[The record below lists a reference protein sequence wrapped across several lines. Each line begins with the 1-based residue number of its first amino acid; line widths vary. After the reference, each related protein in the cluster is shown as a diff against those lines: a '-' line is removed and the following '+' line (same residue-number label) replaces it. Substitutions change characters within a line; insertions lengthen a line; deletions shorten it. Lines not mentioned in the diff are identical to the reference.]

1 MNRSET
7 HFYNAPQKVPAGFK
21 YQSPRRAADSSPSAV
36 FLLPWFSLLVSHSC
50 SLGSHSNKY
59 LCISFVSRSPIL
71 DTLQNRLLEII
82 LQGVHQ
88 ESGKISHGMSETLE
102 NLMRDLDL
110 EHIKNSNNSTVKLK
124 ITLDISLPKIYKW
137 LANVKRCSTSLA
149 IRETQVKTTMTTLLH
164 TH

>member
-1 MNRSET
+1 MPLRKFQQGSSISHPDEQLIHHRLLSSSFPDSVSLSLT
-7 HFYNAPQKVPAGFK
+7 PAPWDHIPKISVHKLCFQNI
-21 YQSPRRAADSSPSAV
+21 
-36 FLLPWFSLLVSHSC
+36 VSHM
-50 SLGSHSNKY
+50 G
-59 LCISFVSRSPIL
+59 SPIL

-110 EHIKNSNNSTVKLK
+110 EHTKNSNNSTVKLK
-124 ITLDISLPKIYKW
+124 VTLDISLPKIYKW